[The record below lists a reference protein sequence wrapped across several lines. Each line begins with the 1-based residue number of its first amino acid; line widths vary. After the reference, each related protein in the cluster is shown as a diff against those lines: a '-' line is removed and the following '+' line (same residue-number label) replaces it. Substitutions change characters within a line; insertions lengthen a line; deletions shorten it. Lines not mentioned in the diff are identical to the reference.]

1 MTSLPGVVYEVS
13 VAIEQDV
20 VNKFDAWLPTH
31 IDEMLA
37 FPGFIEARTFT
48 LENDGEGRAQRVT
61 HYHLESEADLER
73 YLAGPAAL
81 MRQSVVDRFGDQFV
95 ARRRILHTALPA
107 GSHSSKNE
115 YCPNCNSTLAGQYCA
130 TCGQRARN
138 RLISLWELISDAF
151 GDLFELDSRLW
162 RTLIPLFG
170 RPGVLTR
177 DYLEGRRARYMPPF
191 RTYLVLSIVFF
202 LVAFFD
208 PRQDLQILFEPDVVS
223 DTTDVTPSDDK
234 EPPKTKEEIAQE
246 VLDELAAEGIVVD
259 DVDLEQADAENS
271 GISIKLAEDGKP
283 GECDFEALESAELPP
298 WLAKRLTK
306 ERLLQVC
313 DKVVANDG
321 RDFLKALLD
330 KVPAALFFLLPLM
343 ALVLKVLYPLSRR
356 YYVEHLLFVIHFH
369 AFFFLILTIE
379 VLLSKLGPSGIA
391 TASGVAVSLYIPV
404 YLFKAMRRVYSQ
416 KRFITFLKFFML
428 VLAYV
433 FGFSLVL
440 VTTTLITAFSI

>member
-1 MTSLPGVVYEVS
+1 MSSFPGVVYEVS
-13 VAIEQDV
+13 VAIEPDV
-20 VNKFDAWLPTH
+20 VDEFDAWLPSH
-31 IDEMLA
+31 VDELLA
-37 FPGFIEARTFT
+37 LPGFIEARTFT
-48 LENDGEGRAQRVT
+48 LENDNEGRAQRVT

-73 YLAGPAAL
+73 YLAGPAAS
-81 MRQSVVDRFGDQFV
+81 MRQSVADRFGDRV
-95 ARRRILHTALPA
+95 DAKRRILHSALPA
-107 GSHSSKNE
+107 GSNSAATEH
-115 YCPNCNSTLAGQYCA
+115 CLNCRSPLAGQYCA

-151 GDLFELDSRLW
+151 GDVFELDSRLW

-170 RPGVLTR
+170 RPGALTR

-191 RTYLVLSIVFF
+191 RTYLVLSIIFF
-202 LVAFFD
+202 LIAFFD
-208 PRQDLQILFEPDVVS
+208 PRQDLQILFEPDAVS
-223 DTTDVTPSDDK
+223 DSADTLPSGDS
-234 EPPKTKEEIAQE
+234 EAPKTKEEIAQE
-246 VLDELAAEGIVVD
+246 VFDELAAEGIVVEG
-259 DVDLEQADAENS
+259 VDLKNVDEEKS
-271 GISIKLAEDGKP
+271 GVSIQLPKDGRP
-283 GECDFEALESAELPP
+283 GMCDFGGLESAELPP

-306 ERLLQVC
+306 ERLLQIC
-313 DKVVANDG
+313 DRVVANDG

-330 KVPAALFFLLPLM
+330 KIPAALFFLLPLM
-343 ALVLKVLYPLSRR
+343 ALVLKVLYPLSKR

-391 TASGVAVSLYIPV
+391 TASGVAVAFYIPV

-440 VTTTLITAFSI
+440 VATTLITAFSI